1 MPAEKLR
8 LGGLDKVLMF
18 HLARSRLRVMSQF
31 ICRLSRKGMV
41 CPIVLFVFLLGIGVR
56 EYLVSTVLARAQ
68 DWESSI
74 RKFEDADRVNPPKPG
89 GIVFAGAS
97 SIRLWGTLLE
107 EMKPLEVTNR
117 GFGGSQYSDLNHYA
131 QRIVM
136 AYHPRAVVVYEGDND
151 LAAGSPKTP
160 EMVAN
165 DAREFVRIVH
175 SELPETWIYIM
186 SIKPSYLRWNEW
198 PKMKAANKLIQDFVK
213 TQDRVQYI
221 DVATPMFYGQD
232 KPPRDLFVEDG
243 LHPTAKCYALWTSII
258 KPELL
263 HRFGPWN
270 NVSRD
275 AVAPLWFEFGAE
287 NAMPSV
293 R

>member
-1 MPAEKLR
+1 MRQPNSCL
-8 LGGLDKVLMF
+8 V
-18 HLARSRLRVMSQF
+18 
-31 ICRLSRKGMV
+31 RK
-41 CPIVLFVFLLGIGVR
+41 LFVGLMVISLLLLGIGLR
-56 EYLVSTVLARAQ
+56 EYLPPTVLAQPQ

-74 RKFEDADRVNPPKPG
+74 RKFEQDDKVNPPTAG
-89 GIVFAGAS
+89 GIVFTGAS
-97 SIRLWGTLLE
+97 SIRRWDTLVE
-107 EMKPLEVTNR
+107 EMKPLEVMNR
-117 GFGGSQYSDLNHYA
+117 GFGGSQYSDLNQYA
-131 QRIVM
+131 KRIVI

-165 DAREFVRIVH
+165 DAREFVKIVH

-198 PKMKAANKLIQDFVK
+198 PKMKAANKLTQDFVK

-221 DVATPMFYGQD
+221 DVATPMFEGQE

-243 LHPTAKCYALWTSII
+243 LHPTAKCYAMWTSII
-258 KPELL
+258 KPMLL
-263 HRFGPWN
+263 QRFGRSKSASFN
-270 NVSRD
+270 T
-275 AVAPLWFEFGAE
+275 VAPSMFGFGVE
-287 NAMPSV
+287 EAMQSA

>member
-1 MPAEKLR
+1 
-8 LGGLDKVLMF
+8 
-18 HLARSRLRVMSQF
+18 MSQL
-31 ICRLSRKGMV
+31 IRRLSRKGIV
-41 CPIVLFVFLLGIGVR
+41 CPIVLFVFLVGIGVR
-56 EYLVSTVLARAQ
+56 EYLVSTVLAQPQ

-74 RKFEDADRVNPPKPG
+74 RKFEDDDRVNPPKPG

-97 SIRLWGTLLE
+97 SIRLWATLLE
-107 EMKPLEVTNR
+107 EMKPLDVINR
-117 GFGGSQYSDLNHYA
+117 GFGGSQYSDLNRYA
-131 QRIVM
+131 KRIVM

-213 TQDRVQYI
+213 TQDRVQYL

-232 KPPRDLFVEDG
+232 KPPRDLFVADG

-258 KPELL
+258 KPQLL
-263 HRFGPWN
+263 HRFGPRN

-275 AVAPLWFEFGAE
+275 AVAPLWFEFGVE